1 MAGKL
6 LVDTSVIIDVFTGD
20 EVAQRLVATAEKVLV
35 PSIAL
40 GELFYGAQ
48 RSGREAEFKR
58 VNAFAASSSVLS
70 CDLETARRY
79 GVLRNALRAK
89 GRPIPDNDIW
99 IAALGV
105 QHGLTIATRDSHFRE
120 LDGVALVIW

>member
-6 LVDTSVIIDVFTGD
+6 LVDTSVIIDVFAGD
-20 EVAQRLVATAEKVLV
+20 QVAQRALARADQVFI

-58 VNAFAASSSVLS
+58 VNAFAGAASVLS
-70 CDLETARRY
+70 CDDETARRY
-79 GVLRNALRAK
+79 GALKNGLRAK

-120 LDGVALVIW
+120 LDGVPLLIW

>member
-6 LVDTSVIIDVFTGD
+6 LADTSVIIDMFTGD
-20 EVAQRLVATAEKVLV
+20 EVAQRLMATAEKVRV

-48 RSGREAEFKR
+48 RSGREAELKR
-58 VNAFAASSSVLS
+58 VNAFAAAASVLS

-79 GVLRNALRAK
+79 GELRNGLRAK

-120 LDGVALVIW
+120 LDGVALLIW